1 LGGPSAASELSF
13 ARFFEQKSHADT
25 ESLKFFMPELFG
37 FTHFVNA
44 LLSGVEIKLYGL
56 VGLDGVEAVHRAYK
70 VNAAFALELL
80 VAAGLLLFFF
90 IVRGSLSVE
99 RPGSAQQIAEMVH
112 EGVGGLAD
120 QIIGHGYERFQAFV
134 TCIVLFVLLNNL
146 LGLIPGIITPT
157 SRPEVPLGIA
167 ALTFLYYNFHGVRV
181 QGPVG
186 YLKHFAGP
194 LPWLAPLMFPIEI
207 VSHLAR
213 MMSLTIRLYANMFA
227 SDLLTLVWF
236 SIIPLAVPAVF
247 LGLHFAVSV
256 IQAFVFMLLSMI
268 YLSMAVSHDH

>member
-1 LGGPSAASELSF
+1 
-13 ARFFEQKSHADT
+13 
-25 ESLKFFMPELFG
+25 MPELFG
-37 FTHFVNA
+37 LTHFVNS
-44 LLSGVEIKLYGL
+44 LLSGIELKLYAT
-56 VGLDGVEAVHRAYK
+56 VGVTGAEAVHRAYK
-70 VNAAFALELL
+70 INAALALELL
-80 VAAGLLLFFF
+80 VAAFLLLFFLV
-90 IVRGSLSVE
+90 VRSTLSVE
-99 RPGSAQQIAEMVH
+99 KPNSVQQIAEMIH
-112 EGVGGLAD
+112 EGVGGLSD

-134 TCIVLFVLLNNL
+134 TCILLFILLNNFW
-146 LGLIPGIITPT
+146 GLVPGIITPT

-167 ALTFLYYNFHGVRV
+167 VLTFLYYNFHGVRV
-181 QGPVG
+181 QGPIG

-194 LPWLAPLMFPIEI
+194 LWWLAPLMFPIEV

-268 YLSMAVSHDH
+268 YLSMAVAHEH

>member
-1 LGGPSAASELSF
+1 
-13 ARFFEQKSHADT
+13 
-25 ESLKFFMPELFG
+25 MPELFG

-44 LLSGVEIKLYGL
+44 LLKGVEVKLYAS
-56 VGLDGVEAVHRAYK
+56 VGLTGVEAVHRAYK
-70 VNAAFALELL
+70 INAALALELI

-90 IVRGSLSVE
+90 IVRSTLSVE
-99 RPGSAQQIAEMVH
+99 KPNSAQQIAEMIH
-112 EGVGGLAD
+112 EGVGGLGD

-146 LGLIPGIITPT
+146 LGLIPGVITPT

-167 ALTFLYYNFHGVRV
+167 VLTFLYYNFHGVRV
-181 QGPVG
+181 QGPIG
-186 YLKHFAGP
+186 YLKHFCGP

-236 SIIPLAVPAVF
+236 SIIPLAVPSIF

-268 YLSMAVSHDH
+268 YLSMATAHEH